1 MGYLSFHLEIEGGGK
16 SVRSNLSFEPTP
28 KKHKIM
34 FSSPARIVLLWD
46 QVPMGKG
53 GK

>member
-16 SVRSNLSFEPTP
+16 SARSNLSFEPTP
-28 KKHKIM
+28 KEHKVM

-46 QVPMGKG
+46 KVPVGKEG
-53 GK
+53 E